1 LRADRLLKNLR
12 RQKGSAPVETVFALA
27 ILLFLVLGT
36 VQVAFALYGRN
47 VVAASAHEGARAAIE
62 LGRNPA
68 DAIGVARGAVIRSA
82 GGLVDD
88 LRVGVQVGRAGGTSL
103 VRVRVTGRLKT
114 VGPVPLP
121 LPVDAVATSTRHTAP
136 R

>member
-1 LRADRLLKNLR
+1 LKSLRH
-12 RQKGSAPVETVFALA
+12 QTGSAPVETVFALA

-68 DAIGVARGAVIRSA
+68 DAIGVARRTVVRSA
-82 GGLVDD
+82 GGLVEG
-88 LRVGVQVGRAGGTSL
+88 LRVGVRVDRAGAASI
-103 VRVRVTGRLKT
+103 VRVRVTGRLKAL
-114 VGPVPLP
+114 GPVPLP
-121 LPVDAVATSTRHTAP
+121 LPVDTVATSTRHTAP